1 VVTALN
7 LAHTEEV
14 QDMSSGMGGNANDNI
29 VKDVQNGE
37 LYGILIVEVVITML
51 PAAFVRQTALMVLWT
66 LEFLAK
72 RNLMVEDGVIHSLVP
87 LD

>member
-14 QDMSSGMGGNANDNI
+14 QDMSSGMEGNANDNI